1 MWLPG
6 GRIQGESTVAR
17 PVDKVKRR
25 ELALAALEVLR
36 TQGLQQAT
44 MSGLAKALGLKR
56 PTLYFYFP
64 GIPDLFA
71 ALFEILR
78 EDELAFVAERMKGIA
93 HPLDALSTFLRAE
106 HAFVKE
112 RGLDDIVLLMAAFW
126 ASGSDADRARFR
138 GLVLDDLLPARSL
151 FVALLQHGIGQGTIG
166 PCDPEALVDL
176 IFALQDGILVQGG
189 LRDIDAERVFELVE
203 TRLLGPLRL

>member
-1 MWLPG
+1 M
-6 GRIQGESTVAR
+6 AR
-17 PVDKVKRR
+17 PVDKAKRR

-36 TQGLQQAT
+36 TEGLQQAT

-78 EDELAFVAERMKGIA
+78 DDELSFVAEHMRGIS

-112 RGLDDIVLLMAAFW
+112 RGLDDVILLMASFW
-126 ASGSDADRARFR
+126 ASGSDADRSRFR
-138 GLVLDDLLPARSL
+138 ALVLKDLLPARTL
-151 FVALLQHGIGQGTIG
+151 FVTLLEQGIQQGTIA
-166 PCDPEALVDL
+166 PCNSEALVDMV
-176 IFALQDGILVQGG
+176 FALQDGILVQGG
-189 LRDIDAERVFELVE
+189 LRDIDAEGVFRLVE
-203 TRLLGPLRL
+203 QQVLGPLRR

>member
-1 MWLPG
+1 M
-6 GRIQGESTVAR
+6 AR

-36 TQGLQQAT
+36 TEGLQQAT

-78 EDELAFVAERMKGIA
+78 DDELAFVAERMRGIA

-112 RGLDDIVLLMAAFW
+112 RGLDDVILLMASFW

-138 GLVLDDLLPARSL
+138 ALVLKDLLPARML
-151 FVALLQHGIGQGTIG
+151 FVTLLEQGMAQGTIAK
-166 PCDPEALVDL
+166 CDSEALVDMV
-176 IFALQDGILVQGG
+176 FALQDGILVQGG
-189 LRDIDAERVFELVE
+189 LRDIDAEGVFRLVE
-203 TRLLGPLRL
+203 EQILAPLRR